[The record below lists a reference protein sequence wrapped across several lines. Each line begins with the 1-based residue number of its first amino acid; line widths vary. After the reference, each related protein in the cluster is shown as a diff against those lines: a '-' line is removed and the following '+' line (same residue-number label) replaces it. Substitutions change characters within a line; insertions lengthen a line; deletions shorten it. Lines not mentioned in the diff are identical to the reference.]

1 MERSNF
7 LTSLAVLI
15 LVLAYASATL
25 SGPKAKKH
33 FVLVHTA
40 GHGAWSW
47 YKIVALMRR
56 SSGHNVTALNLGASG
71 TNPKQAL
78 EIPHFSDYLS
88 PLMEFMTSLPAD
100 EKVVLVGH
108 SFGGFAVSKAMET
121 FPEKIS
127 AAVFLSGLMPGP
139 TLNASTVYTEAI
151 NAVITQPGTRVT
163 YNTGLTNPPTTI
175 ILGPRYLATNVYQ
188 LSPIEFYSSTS
199 SVGKFDLNSS
209 SCSEVSFTTCH
220 TKNGTGSIHI
230 GLPIHNGSLDKR
242 KDQAPIDATQIIPN
256 DEKKD
261 DLALATTLVRPFYL
275 YRSEDVSKEIVLSTK
290 RYGSV
295 RRVFIVA
302 AENKALNREF
312 LQLMIEKNPPNE
324 VKEI

>member
-7 LTSLAVLI
+7 VT
-15 LVLAYASATL
+15 
-25 SGPKAKKH
+25 
-33 FVLVHTA
+33 
-40 GHGAWSW
+40 
-47 YKIVALMRR
+47 
-56 SSGHNVTALNLGASG
+56 GHNVTALNLGASG

-108 SFGGFAVSKAMET
+108 SFGGFAISKAMET

-163 YNTGLTNPPTTI
+163 YDNGLTNPPTTI

-188 LSPIEFYSSTS
+188 LRPIEFYSSTS

-230 GLPIHNGSLDKR
+230 GLPVHNGSLDKR
-242 KDQAPIDATQIIPN
+242 KDQAPIDATQIISN

-261 DLALATTLVRPFYL
+261 VLNKRKQLLLEENNFVLAVMDLALATTLVRPFYL
-275 YRSEDVSKEIVLSTK
+275 YRSEDVSKEIVLSSK

-312 LQLMIEKNPPNE
+312 LQLMIENNPPNE
-324 VKEI
+324 VKEIQGSDHATMMSKPQQLLTTLLSTANKYS